1 MKWDSIGDMSE
12 NDNLKSE
19 RMSVSVLHDLHG
31 VSRGRS
37 GDDDDSF
44 SLVGIAVPRL

>member
-1 MKWDSIGDMSE
+1 VKWDSIGDMSE

-19 RMSVSVLHDLHG
+19 RMSVHDLHG

-37 GDDDDSF
+37 GDDDDGF